1 MYELGTDRAWDRGS
15 EEICAE
21 FGLVSSSTW
30 FKWRHCN
37 IQNNKAN
44 KLIML
49 YTTIH
54 IQCFGQFKALKSA
67 YLSLLVLWKLGAA
80 CRIKSSTPAQVLF
93 SIPGHA

>member
-1 MYELGTDRAWDRGS
+1 
-15 EEICAE
+15 
-21 FGLVSSSTW
+21 
-30 FKWRHCN
+30 
-37 IQNNKAN
+37 
-44 KLIML
+44 ML

-93 SIPGHA
+93 NDQVMPKQETIASCPT